1 MYYLSM
7 SVAHHCIEKRFR
19 FENIRIYCIKHD
31 DKCPSR
37 WCCFY
42 QIQSWSRCTK
52 LNFIHIDLDIIRT
65 SNLLKVNAY
74 EIYHK
79 IWNLFSFSH
88 FKGISLCIIN
98 IKDCVKIIDLLQNYS
113 LHFNHIFLVHLDVT
127 CWQNMIEYNYQ
138 VIAHFVHKNTY
149 SIFWILRCIHVYKW
163 TKLKYRIS
171 DMIS

>member
-1 MYYLSM
+1 MFWKQSDILYETWWQMPIKGAVFIKYNHGHAVLS
-7 SVAHHCIEKRFR
+7 
-19 FENIRIYCIKHD
+19 
-31 DKCPSR
+31 
-37 WCCFY
+37 W
-42 QIQSWSRCTK
+42 
-52 LNFIHIDLDIIRT
+52 NFIHIDLDIIRT

-149 SIFWILRCIHVYKW
+149 SIFWILRCI
-163 TKLKYRIS
+163 
-171 DMIS
+171 

>member
-1 MYYLSM
+1 MVPFWNNSNILYKSWWQMPIKGAAFIKYNHGHAVLSW
-7 SVAHHCIEKRFR
+7 
-19 FENIRIYCIKHD
+19 NY
-31 DKCPSR
+31 
-37 WCCFY
+37 
-42 QIQSWSRCTK
+42 
-52 LNFIHIDLDIIRT
+52 IHIDLDIIRT

-127 CWQNMIEYNYQ
+127 CWQNMIKYCHQ
-138 VIAHFVHKNTY
+138 VIAHLVHKNTY
-149 SIFWILRCIHVYKW
+149 YTYIYMYINEQN
-163 TKLKYRIS
+163 
-171 DMIS
+171 